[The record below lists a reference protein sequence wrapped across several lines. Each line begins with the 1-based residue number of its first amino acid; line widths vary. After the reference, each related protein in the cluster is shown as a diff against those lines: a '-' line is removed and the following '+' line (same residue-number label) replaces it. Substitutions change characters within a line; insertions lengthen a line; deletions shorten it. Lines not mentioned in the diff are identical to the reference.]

1 MRKITKNSLIIF
13 TVFTLIVFFS
23 WTPALAQY
31 STRTSEKNG
40 DKMTADLFI
49 MRPIGFAATV
59 AGSAFFILSLPF
71 SALGGNHEEAF
82 EKLVKK
88 PANYTFKRP
97 LGDF

>member
-1 MRKITKNSLIIF
+1 MRKITKKSLIVF
-13 TVFTLIVFFS
+13 TVLSLIVFFS

-31 STRTSEKNG
+31 STRGFERG
-40 DKMTADLFI
+40 GGKMTADILLL
-49 MRPIGFAATV
+49 RPVGFVATV
-59 AGSAFFILSLPF
+59 AGSAIFIISLPF

-88 PANYTFKRP
+88 PAKYTFERP